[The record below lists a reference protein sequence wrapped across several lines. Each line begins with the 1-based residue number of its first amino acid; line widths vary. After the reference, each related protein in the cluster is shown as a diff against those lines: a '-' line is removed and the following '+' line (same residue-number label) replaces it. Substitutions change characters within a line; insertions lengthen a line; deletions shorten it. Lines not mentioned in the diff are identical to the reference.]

1 MSRRPQKPNRR
12 ASSPQASASSPR
24 EFRLPENTTPA
35 LPAVEDFAG
44 LDMPA
49 ALLKTLTAQGVTTPF
64 PIQAATLPNSL
75 AGRDLLGRGRTGSGK
90 TLAFGLALL
99 ARTAG
104 LRAEPKA
111 PLALVLV
118 PTRELAQQVTDALTP
133 YATAVNLRLAT
144 VVGGLSITKQAGTLR
159 RGAEVVVA
167 TPGRLNDLVE
177 RGDCV
182 LDQVRI
188 TVLDEADQMTDMGF
202 LPQITK
208 LIQHVRP
215 DGQRMLFSA
224 TLDRNIDRLV
234 QRFLTDPVVHSV
246 DPSAGAVTTMEHHVL
261 HVQDETDKKAVTT
274 RIAARDGRVILFL
287 DTKRSAD
294 RLAKRLLAVGV
305 RAAALHGGR
314 SQPQRNRTLEQF
326 KNGQVTALV
335 ATNVAA
341 RGIHVDDLDLVVNVD
356 PPTDHKDYLHRGGRT
371 ARAGGSG
378 SVVTLV
384 LPDQKRDVTR
394 LMSDAGIR
402 PRTARITS
410 SDAEL
415 TTITGAREPS
425 GVAVTIEVPSRRRR
439 PARRPA
445 PSAAG
450 APADAAETA
459 AGQYGDRCGSP
470 YGEPGLDR
478 RAAAGTTAS
487 DSTSASG
494 GRGAAR
500 RAGSGGA
507 TGGAV
512 GAGGRSADRQ
522 SAAGAATRAASG
534 KVARGSGR
542 RTAAGGATGGA
553 AGTGGRGSGSRGGRR
568 APPRDA
574 LPLNAAGGHLT
585 TVAGRADTC
594 AGSAPVTVA
603 GVGRICRS
611 DVVFGPGTEL
621 LGPPGRPGRVLS
633 R

>member
-1 MSRRPQKPNRR
+1 MSRRARRARRRRTSSPPDRQPRIHSPGSALSRCGPRCALFSRKAHHRVSRRPQKSNRR
-12 ASSPQASASSPR
+12 ATPPRPSTSSPQ

-35 LPAVEDFAG
+35 LPAVEEFAA
-44 LDMPA
+44 LDMPPG
-49 ALLKTLTAQGVTTPF
+49 LLKTLTAQGVTTPF

-104 LRAEPKA
+104 LRAQPTA

-144 VVGGLSITKQAGTLR
+144 VVGGLSITKQAATLR
-159 RGAEVVVA
+159 RGAEVLVA

-177 RGDCV
+177 RGDCA
-182 LDQVRI
+182 LGDVRI

-208 LIQHVRP
+208 LIQQVRP

-314 SQPQRNRTLEQF
+314 SQPQRNRTLDQF
-326 KNGQVTALV
+326 KSGHVTALV

-402 PRTARITS
+402 PRTARVTS

-415 TTITGAREPS
+415 AAITGAREPS
-425 GVAVTIEVPSRRRR
+425 GVAVTIEVPQPPAPPKAPRTDQKPSRRSGRR
-439 PARRPA
+439 RGKGGG
-445 PSAAG
+445 SG
-450 APADAAETA
+450 AA
-459 AGQYGDRCGSP
+459 AGQ
-470 YGEPGLDR
+470 
-478 RAAAGTTAS
+478 AAGKATARNA
-487 DSTSASG
+487 T
-494 GRGAAR
+494 
-500 RAGSGGA
+500 AGKA
-507 TGGAV
+507 TGGKATGGKATGGKATAEKTV
-512 GAGGRSADRQ
+512 AGKATAAPGRA
-522 SAAGAATRAASG
+522 
-534 KVARGSGR
+534 ARGSGR
-542 RTAAGGATGGA
+542 RTPAGGTDSAGA
-553 AGTGGRGSGSRGGRR
+553 RTSSRRGGRR
-568 APPRDA
+568 
-574 LPLNAAGGHLT
+574 
-585 TVAGRADTC
+585 
-594 AGSAPVTVA
+594 
-603 GVGRICRS
+603 
-611 DVVFGPGTEL
+611 
-621 LGPPGRPGRVLS
+621 RPTA
-633 R
+633 

>member
-1 MSRRPQKPNRR
+1 MSRRPQKSNRR
-12 ASSPQASASSPR
+12 ASSPPPSASSPR
-24 EFRLPENTTPA
+24 EFRLPESTTPA

-44 LDMPA
+44 LDMPPG
-49 ALLKTLTAQGVTTPF
+49 LLKTLTAQGVTTPF

-104 LRAEPKA
+104 LRAESKA

-144 VVGGLSITKQAGTLR
+144 VVGGLSITKQAAALR
-159 RGAEVVVA
+159 RGTEVVVA

-182 LDQVRI
+182 LDNVRI

-208 LIQHVRP
+208 LIQQARP

-341 RGIHVDDLDLVVNVD
+341 RGIHIDDLDLVVNVD

-384 LPDQKRDVTR
+384 LPAQKREVTR

-402 PRTARITS
+402 PQTARVTS
-410 SDAEL
+410 SGAEL
-415 TTITGAREPS
+415 ATITGAREPS
-425 GVAVTIEVPSRRRR
+425 GVAVTIEVPQPATPTASRPNRKTDTEPGRRSGRRRR
-439 PARRPA
+439 NGGGAKAATGAATRTGSRGSDRRATAGDTASGGTSATGGRGSARR
-445 PSAAG
+445 AG
-450 APADAAETA
+450 AGKGTGGADG
-459 AGQYGDRCGSP
+459 AGGRSSH
-470 YGEPGLDR
+470 R
-478 RAAAGTTAS
+478 RAAAGA
-487 DSTSASG
+487 
-494 GRGAAR
+494 
-500 RAGSGGA
+500 A
-507 TGGAV
+507 TG
-512 GAGGRSADRQ
+512 
-522 SAAGAATRAASG
+522 
-534 KVARGSGR
+534 KVVRGSDR
-542 RTAAGGATGGA
+542 
-553 AGTGGRGSGSRGGRR
+553 RGGRR
-568 APPRDA
+568 S
-574 LPLNAAGGHLT
+574 
-585 TVAGRADTC
+585 
-594 AGSAPVTVA
+594 SAT
-603 GVGRICRS
+603 
-611 DVVFGPGTEL
+611 
-621 LGPPGRPGRVLS
+621 
-633 R
+633 

>member
-1 MSRRPQKPNRR
+1 MARRFQKPNRR
-12 ASSPQASASSPR
+12 SSSPR
-24 EFRLPENTTPA
+24 PAATPSREFQLPVSTTPG
-35 LPAVEDFAG
+35 LPAVEDFAD

-75 AGRDLLGRGRTGSGK
+75 AGRDVLGRGRTGSGK

-104 LRAEPKA
+104 LRAEPRA

-144 VVGGLSITKQAGTLR
+144 VVGGLSITKQAATLR
-159 RGAEVVVA
+159 RGAEVLVA

-182 LDQVRI
+182 LDGIGI

-208 LIQHVRP
+208 LLRQVRP

-234 QRFLTDPVVHSV
+234 RDFLSDPVVHSV

-261 HVQDETDKKAVTT
+261 HVLDETDKKAVTT

-294 RLAKRLLAVGV
+294 RLAKRLLSVGV

-314 SQPQRNRTLEQF
+314 SQPQRNRVLEQF

-335 ATNVAA
+335 ATNVMA
-341 RGIHVDDLDLVVNVD
+341 RGIHVDDLELVVNVD

-384 LPDQKRDVTR
+384 LPEQKRDVTR
-394 LMSDAGIR
+394 LMSDADIT

-410 SDAEL
+410 GDPAL

-425 GVAVTIEVPSRRRR
+425 GVPVVIEVPAPPAAEAPLPGTGKRPNRRRR
-439 PARRPA
+439 SRG
-445 PSAAG
+445 AAG
-450 APADAAETA
+450 AE
-459 AGQYGDRCGSP
+459 GKSG
-470 YGEPGLDR
+470 
-478 RAAAGTTAS
+478 AAAGG
-487 DSTSASG
+487 ASG
-494 GRGAAR
+494 GRGRAGRPAATDGGGGRRASAGTTGGNGTR
-500 RAGSGGA
+500 RAGRSASPDAPTAKPTGNA
-507 TGGAV
+507 TGT
-512 GAGGRSADRQ
+512 SP
-522 SAAGAATRAASG
+522 
-534 KVARGSGR
+534 RGTGR
-542 RTAAGGATGGA
+542 RTASNPPANGTGRTGNPA
-553 AGTGGRGSGSRGGRR
+553 GGRGGRGRGRGR
-568 APPRDA
+568 GTSS
-574 LPLNAAGGHLT
+574 AA
-585 TVAGRADTC
+585 
-594 AGSAPVTVA
+594 
-603 GVGRICRS
+603 
-611 DVVFGPGTEL
+611 
-621 LGPPGRPGRVLS
+621 
-633 R
+633 

>member
-1 MSRRPQKPNRR
+1 MSRRPQKSNRR
-12 ASSPQASASSPR
+12 ASSSPQSASAPR
-24 EFRLPENTTPA
+24 DFRLPESTTPA

-49 ALLKTLTAQGVTTPF
+49 GLLKTLAAQGVTTPF

-99 ARTAG
+99 GRTAG

-144 VVGGLSITKQAGTLR
+144 VVGGLSITKQAGVLR
-159 RGAEVVVA
+159 RGAEVLVA

-177 RGDCV
+177 RGDCA
-182 LDQVRI
+182 LGDVRI

-208 LIQHVRP
+208 LIQQVRP

-261 HVQDETDKKAVTT
+261 HVQDDTDKKAVTT

-384 LPDQKRDVTR
+384 LPEQKRDITR

-402 PRTARITS
+402 PRTARIKS
-410 SDAEL
+410 GDAEL
-415 TTITGAREPS
+415 ATITGAREPS
-425 GVAVTIEVPSRRRR
+425 GVAVTIEVPQPTASDPDRKGGAKPGRRSGRRRR
-439 PARRPA
+439 SGGEAK
-445 PSAAG
+445 AATG
-450 APADAAETA
+450 TA
-459 AGQYGDRCGSP
+459 TRTESRGS
-470 YGEPGLDR
+470 DR
-478 RAAAGTTAS
+478 RAAAGAT
-487 DSTSASG
+487 ASG
-494 GRGAAR
+494 GSSATGGRGSAG
-500 RAGSGGA
+500 RAGSGRA

-512 GAGGRSADRQ
+512 GAGGRSSDRR
-522 SAAGAATRAASG
+522 SAPGATAGAASG
-534 KVARGSGR
+534 KAARGTGR
-542 RTAAGGATGGA
+542 RAGAGGAKGGA
-553 AGTGGRGSGSRGGRR
+553 AGTGGRSSDRRGGRR
-568 APPRDA
+568 
-574 LPLNAAGGHLT
+574 T
-585 TVAGRADTC
+585 
-594 AGSAPVTVA
+594 SAT
-603 GVGRICRS
+603 
-611 DVVFGPGTEL
+611 
-621 LGPPGRPGRVLS
+621 
-633 R
+633 

>member
-1 MSRRPQKPNRR
+1 M
-12 ASSPQASASSPR
+12 
-24 EFRLPENTTPA
+24 PE
-35 LPAVEDFAG
+35 G
-44 LDMPA
+44 
-49 ALLKTLTAQGVTTPF
+49 LLKTLTAQGVTTPF
-64 PIQAATLPNSL
+64 PIQGATLPNSL

-90 TLAFGLALL
+90 TLAFGLAVL

-104 LRAEPKA
+104 LRARPTA

-118 PTRELAQQVTDALTP
+118 PTRELAQQVTDALAP
-133 YATAVNLRLAT
+133 YATAVNLRLTT
-144 VVGGLSITKQAGTLR
+144 VVGGLSITKQAAALR
-159 RGAEVVVA
+159 RGAEVLVA
-167 TPGRLNDLVE
+167 TPGRLNDLVD

-182 LDQVRI
+182 LDDVRI

-208 LIQHVRP
+208 VIENVRP

-294 RLAKRLLAVGV
+294 RLAKQLLAVGV

-384 LPDQKRDVTR
+384 LPTQKRDVTR

-402 PRTARITS
+402 PRTARVTS

-415 TTITGAREPS
+415 ASITGAREPS
-425 GVAVTIEVPSRRRR
+425 GVAVTIEVPQQAAPKASRPQGNSGTGPGRRSGRRRR
-439 PARRPA
+439 GGGGAE
-445 PSAAG
+445 AATGG
-450 APADAAETA
+450 ATRAD
-459 AGQYGDRCGSP
+459 GRG
-470 YGEPGLDR
+470 GER
-478 RAAAGTTAS
+478 RAAAGGTAS
-487 DSTSASG
+487 TGTSATG
-494 GRGAAR
+494 GRGSAR
-500 RAGSGGA
+500 RAK
-507 TGGAV
+507 TGGTAN
-512 GAGGRSADRQ
+512 GAAKTGGRTSDRQ
-522 SAAGAATRAASG
+522 SAAGATSRRRSG
-534 KVARGSGR
+534 PRSG
-542 RTAAGGATGGA
+542 
-553 AGTGGRGSGSRGGRR
+553 
-568 APPRDA
+568 
-574 LPLNAAGGHLT
+574 
-585 TVAGRADTC
+585 
-594 AGSAPVTVA
+594 
-603 GVGRICRS
+603 
-611 DVVFGPGTEL
+611 
-621 LGPPGRPGRVLS
+621 
-633 R
+633 